1 MKRAN
6 SSQFQGR
13 LLNSEK
19 NHNILN
25 PNFLKLILVGENSM
39 NERIS
44 GNIAFVAGRWPLD
57 PEKPTLV
64 FIHGSGGSSALW
76 ENQVD
81 SLREHV
87 NTIAIDLP
95 GHGKSSGPGLDRVED
110 YSKAVADFIETAGIP
125 EPIPCGLS
133 IGGAIVLQLI
143 LDNKT
148 LYKAAILVNTGARL
162 RVMPLL
168 LETIKNDYNGYLNSI
183 PVFAVSEKT
192 APEKIASLMA
202 ESAKCP
208 PEVAY
213 GDFTACDRFN
223 VIEKLSSITT
233 PVLILTAEDD
243 KLTPPKYG
251 LYMKEHINK
260 ASITDI
266 KGAGHLSPLEQP
278 EAFNRA
284 IIEFLMNQKLIMQG
298 V

>member
-1 MKRAN
+1 
-6 SSQFQGR
+6 
-13 LLNSEK
+13 
-19 NHNILN
+19 
-25 PNFLKLILVGENSM
+25 M
-39 NERIS
+39 NERTS
-44 GNIAFVAGRWPLD
+44 GNIAFVAGCWPLD

-76 ENQVD
+76 ENQIY
-81 SLREHV
+81 SFREHV

-95 GHGKSSGPGLDRVED
+95 GHGKSNDHGLDRVED
-110 YSKAVADFIETAGIP
+110 YSAAIADFIETAGIP
-125 EPIPCGLS
+125 GPIPCGLS

-148 LYKAAILVNTGARL
+148 RFKAAILINTGARL

-168 LETIKNDYNGYLNSI
+168 FETIKNDYKGYLNWI
-183 PVFAVSEKT
+183 TAFAASGKT
-192 APEKIASLMA
+192 APEKLASFMA

-208 PEVAY
+208 PDVTYADY
-213 GDFTACDRFN
+213 TACNRFN

-251 LYMKEHINK
+251 LYMKEHINN

-266 KGAGHLSPLEQP
+266 KDAGHYSPLEQP
-278 EAFNRA
+278 EAFNKA
-284 IIEFLMNQKLIMQG
+284 VTDFLKQEKLIL
-298 V
+298 